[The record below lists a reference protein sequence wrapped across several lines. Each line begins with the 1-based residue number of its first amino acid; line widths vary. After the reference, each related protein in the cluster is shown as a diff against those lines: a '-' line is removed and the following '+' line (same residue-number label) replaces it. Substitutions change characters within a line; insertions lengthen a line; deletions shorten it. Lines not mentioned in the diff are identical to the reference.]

1 MFLIIFGMNQPLID
15 IFDYDEEIAKL
26 PEEWMVDMA
35 EVFRE
40 FDEDLD
46 GNIPNSYAQH
56 VFSLFRLPSKN
67 VFTEPGNVTL
77 KGFLYEA
84 SIMRDEVFS
93 TPESRYQYFF
103 KMIAGLRQPEIT
115 AIDIQRFMKV
125 NGDDIKLVFCDD
137 FIDEFDRDNLSKDSI
152 SLEEFVNFCEE
163 KKIPV

>member
-1 MFLIIFGMNQPLID
+1 MNQPLID
-15 IFDYDEEIAKL
+15 LFDYDEEISNL
-26 PEEWMVDMA
+26 REEWMVDMA

-40 FDEDLD
+40 FDEDDD
-46 GNIPNSYAQH
+46 GQIPNTYAQH

-84 SIMRDEVFS
+84 GVMREEVFS
-93 TPESRYQYFF
+93 KPETKYQYFF
-103 KMIAGLRQPEIT
+103 KMIAGLRQPTIT

-125 NGDDIKLVFCDD
+125 SGDDIKLIFCDD
-137 FIDEFDRDNLSKDSI
+137 FIDEFDRDKLSKDSI
-152 SLEEFVNFCEE
+152 TLDEFVRFCEE